1 MPDSYTTN
9 LNMTKPEVGASRDTW
24 GTKIN
29 TDLDTIDGLF
39 AAAGNGTS
47 VGLNVGS
54 GKTLAVAGTLNVT
67 GTVSG
72 GIIAT
77 LTGTQT
83 LTNKTL
89 TTPVINGF
97 TGDTSVINIG
107 SGQIYKDTSGNVAI
121 GTASIPAGAKF
132 AVVGDQHIRGGFG
145 IAYFNSDNSS
155 YWSNY
160 NSSGSLIFSNG
171 TERARIDSSGN
182 IGIGITPTQ
191 KLDVAGLIRMIGAA
205 EITTVSATAS
215 TGTINFDALTQ
226 SVLYYTTNA
235 SGNFTINV
243 RGNSGTSLNTLMATG
258 DNLTVAFLC
267 TNGSTAYYNSAFQI
281 DGNAVTPKWQGGTA
295 PTTGNASSIDVYVYS
310 IIKTGSAAF
319 TVLASQTK
327 FA

>member
-1 MPDSYTTN
+1 
-9 LNMTKPEVGASRDTW
+9 
-24 GTKIN
+24 
-29 TDLDTIDGLF
+29 
-39 AAAGNGTS
+39 
-47 VGLNVGS
+47 
-54 GKTLAVAGTLNVT
+54 
-67 GTVSG
+67 
-72 GIIAT
+72 
-77 LTGTQT
+77 
-83 LTNKTL
+83 
-89 TTPVINGF
+89 VINGF

>member
-1 MPDSYTTN
+1 MADSYTTN
-9 LNMTKPEVGASRDTW
+9 LNLTKPEVGGSRDTW
-24 GTKIN
+24 GTKVN
-29 TDLDTIDGLF
+29 SDLDDIDAVF
-39 AAAGNGTS
+39 AAAGTGTS
-47 VGLNVGS
+47 VGLNVGT
-54 GKTLAVAGTLNVT
+54 GKTLKVT
-67 GTVSG
+67 GTADLDTAVTINESG
-72 GIIAT
+72 AD
-77 LTGTQT
+77 
-83 LTNKTL
+83 KDFR
-89 TTPVINGF
+89 VE
-97 TGDTSVINIG
+97 GDTDANLLFTDASTDRVG
-107 SGQIYKDTSGNVAI
+107 I
-121 GTASIPAGAKF
+121 GTNTPSAKF
-132 AVVGDQHIRGGFG
+132 AVVGDQHIRSGFAL
-145 IAYFNSDNSS
+145 AYYNADNSG

-171 TERARIDSSGN
+171 SEKIRVDSSGN
-182 IGIGITPTQ
+182 LGVGITPTQ
-191 KLDVAGLIRMIGAA
+191 KLDVAGLVRMIGAA

-215 TGTINFDALTQ
+215 TGTINYDALTQ

-267 TNGSTAYYNSAFQI
+267 TNGATAYYNSAFQI

-310 IIKTGSAAF
+310 IIKTGNAAF